1 MTVALDRFYL
11 IIQKPVLS
19 EKATYDSGARNA
31 YHFRVP
37 VDANK
42 VEIKRAV
49 EALFKVKVTNVNTLT
64 KRGKLKRR
72 GYTSGHA
79 QDWKRAMV
87 TLRDG
92 DTIEIL

>member
-1 MTVALDRFYL
+1 MSAIERFYG
-11 IIQKPVLS
+11 IVQKPVLS
-19 EKATYDSGARNA
+19 EKATYDQGGRNA

-49 EALFKVKVTNVNTLT
+49 EKLFNVKVLKVNTLT
-64 KRGKLKRR
+64 KRGKLRRR
-72 GYTSGHA
+72 GYTSGTA

-87 TLRDG
+87 TLAEG
-92 DTIEIL
+92 NTIDVL

>member
-1 MTVALDRFYL
+1 MTALDRYHHIL
-11 IIQKPVLS
+11 QKPVIT
-19 EKATYDSGARNA
+19 EKATDDAATRNA

-42 VEIKRAV
+42 VEIRQAV
-49 EALFKVKVTNVNTLT
+49 ENVFGVKVVDVNTATT
-64 KRGKLKRR
+64 KPKFRRR
-72 GYTSGHA
+72 GYSQGYTRP
-79 QDWKRAMV
+79 WKRAMV